1 VPWHVIRPRVEA
13 AYSLIKRHGTA
24 RETRAAAHYLAYGRP
39 ADLFALA
46 AVVAARTSAP
56 IRLAA

>member
-1 VPWHVIRPRVEA
+1 VIRPRVEA